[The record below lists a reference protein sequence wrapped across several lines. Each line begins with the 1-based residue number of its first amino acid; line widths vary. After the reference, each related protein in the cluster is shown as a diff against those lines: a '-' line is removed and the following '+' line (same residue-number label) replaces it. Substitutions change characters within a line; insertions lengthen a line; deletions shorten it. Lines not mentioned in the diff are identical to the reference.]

1 MSNDGIIYPPT
12 AGRHHANAAS
22 AHSSPSPVII
32 LCYGFCGI
40 REILLPAFAKAF
52 TQAGYGIF
60 SFVYE
65 RPFVKLK

>member
-1 MSNDGIIYPPT
+1 MELFTHQLPEGIMLTLRQPT
-12 AGRHHANAAS
+12 AA
-22 AHSSPSPVII
+22 SPSPVII